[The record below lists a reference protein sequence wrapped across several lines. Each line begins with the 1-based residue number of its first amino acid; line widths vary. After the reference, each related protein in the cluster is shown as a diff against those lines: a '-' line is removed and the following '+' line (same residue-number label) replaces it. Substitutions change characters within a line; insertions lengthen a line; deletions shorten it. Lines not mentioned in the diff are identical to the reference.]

1 MTLTLC
7 VCVCVCV
14 YIYIYIFFF
23 FSGSVTKS
31 GGLTASH
38 TKANKEARL
47 VKRQVCFILDVSIW
61 DEAEGISGGWT
72 PVQRPTS
79 PAHWQSVGKNFYS
92 LREGAAC
99 RNSTVSFDGHL
110 EIGLISHILI
120 VLSTENHQSQGQFL
134 PFSLRPLLEMVA
146 PLVPVTDW
154 SSCS

>member
-1 MTLTLC
+1 MTLTLYIYIHI
-7 VCVCVCV
+7 

-23 FSGSVTKS
+23 SCKCNEKW
-31 GGLTASH
+31 GLAAPY

-47 VKRQVCFILDVSIW
+47 VKRQVCFISDVSIW
-61 DEAEGISGGWT
+61 DGAEGISGGWT
-72 PVQRPTS
+72 PVQRPTY

-134 PFSLRPLLEMVA
+134 PFSLRPVLKMVA
-146 PLVPVTDW
+146 PLVPVTD
-154 SSCS
+154 